1 MSQNKNTEVEKYIRK
16 RLIDADMSMSDLAAE
31 MNLSVSGLR
40 KKIKTASKDLPIRL
54 GEVLPGFNAEQY
66 RIALVSSVENIDFE
80 AENISPSGVHF
91 LLKLQESAPRF
102 SDEFWSALQKSL
114 NHLLKMHKEKFT
126 PAMPSEGKVDFS
138 FNEKNQE
145 DTQVNVRSG
154 QQDSAA

>member
-16 RLIDADMSMSDLAAE
+16 RLIDADMSMSDLAGE
-31 MNLSVSGLR
+31 MNISISGLR
-40 KKIKTASKDLPIRL
+40 KKIKTASKDLPQRL
-54 GEVLPGFNAEQY
+54 QEVLPGFNAEHY

-102 SDEFWSALQKSL
+102 SDESWGALQKSL

-126 PAMPSEGKVDFS
+126 PDLPPEGNVEFT
-138 FNEKNQE
+138 FIGNNQE
-145 DTQVNVRSG
+145 GTNSNVQSG